1 MAKNLFNK
9 ITENVTENIK
19 ETGNIINKTAN
30 IANVLDVD
38 KLDFRNSIRGKILLL
53 VLPIIAVGLLVFS
66 AMIYHNMNQAMQK
79 EILTRSIEKTEN
91 VNSNITEWLQSISME
106 TQLSANNPLVKQN
119 IGNNELLTSM
129 NEERWKIAGNTYART
144 YMSIGFIR
152 LADNGQ
158 VFLCNKDGNKLVN
171 AADEKW
177 YKEIIES
184 KQDNVFTAP
193 EKDKD
198 GRLLMTIASLI
209 KDNAGNKVGYAITNI
224 NLNAVCSE
232 VQGLRLGDNGY
243 SILVDND
250 GTYLYNPDSS
260 KILNGNI
267 KEESDRSYQLI
278 SNKILASNAAFTR
291 FELDNGD
298 EMLCISCPVI
308 GTRWFMATIAYESE
322 LMEPVSNALTI
333 MMTVSLVLLAIIFA
347 GIVVAVNHI
356 TKPLG
361 TMMMVMRRLSEGDF
375 SKQENNIKSNDEL
388 GRLAIALDNM
398 RDEVA
403 QVLNKVKYSAE
414 NLNSAVEHM
423 SVTTNQSA
431 QVSNQIAMS
440 ITDVAESSMKELD
453 AVNSTNEE
461 IDKFKYN
468 VDNMSDVVQNA
479 VEKGRKTS
487 DVAADGGVKLK
498 KAIEQIQRIEA
509 ATARS
514 TKVVDSLGEQSME
527 IGKIVKTI
535 SEIAEQTNLLALNA
549 AIEAARA
556 GEAGRGF
563 AVVADEVRKLAIS
576 SQEAAMDISNIITE
590 IQSNTKLAVQEIES
604 GNKEVVAGTKS
615 IESTE
620 EAFGSIISM
629 VQDVSAQLENIAKAV
644 SEMANSGNVIA
655 KNIST
660 VRESS
665 KKNAEEAENVSAAS
679 EEQSAAVNELSDAS
693 SKLADLAAELSSNV
707 DKFKL

>member
-193 EKDKD
+193 EKDND

-461 IDKFKYN
+461 IDKFKSN

-629 VQDVSAQLENIAKAV
+629 VQDVSAQLENIAKVV

-679 EEQSAAVNELSDAS
+679 EEQSAAVNGLSAAS
-693 SKLADLAAELSSNV
+693 SKLADLAAELSRNV

>member
-129 NEERWKIAGNTYART
+129 NEERWKIAGNIYART

-158 VFLCNKDGNKLVN
+158 VFLCNKDGNKLVS

-177 YKEIIES
+177 YKVIIES

-461 IDKFKYN
+461 IDKFKSN

-629 VQDVSAQLENIAKAV
+629 VQDVSAQLENIAKVV

-679 EEQSAAVNELSDAS
+679 EEQSAAVNGLSAAS

>member
-461 IDKFKYN
+461 IDKFKSN

-629 VQDVSAQLENIAKAV
+629 VQDVSVQLENIAKAV
-644 SEMANSGNVIA
+644 GEMANSGNVIA
-655 KNIST
+655 ENIST

-679 EEQSAAVNELSDAS
+679 EEQSAAVNGLSAAS

>member
-224 NLNAVCSE
+224 NLNAVCSG

-461 IDKFKYN
+461 IDKFKSN

-693 SKLADLAAELSSNV
+693 SKLADLAAELSRNV

>member
-129 NEERWKIAGNTYART
+129 NEERWKIAGNTCART

-461 IDKFKYN
+461 IDKFKSN

>member
-267 KEESDRSYQLI
+267 KEENDRSYQLI

-461 IDKFKYN
+461 IDKFKSN

-576 SQEAAMDISNIITE
+576 SQEVAMDISNIITE

-629 VQDVSAQLENIAKAV
+629 VQDVSAQLENIAKVV

-679 EEQSAAVNELSDAS
+679 EEQSAAVNGLSAAS

>member
-19 ETGNIINKTAN
+19 ETGNIINKTAH

-461 IDKFKYN
+461 IDKFKSN

-693 SKLADLAAELSSNV
+693 SKLADLAAELSRNV

>member
-461 IDKFKYN
+461 IDKFKSN

-629 VQDVSAQLENIAKAV
+629 VQDVSAQLENIAKVV

-679 EEQSAAVNELSDAS
+679 EEQSAVVNGLSAAS